1 MRHCPAP
8 KSARRLARP
17 PGKLRPPRAPH
28 ANGRA
33 AGRLGA
39 HRWELEPEA
48 AGLRTL
54 HVRLHQQYE
63 SPAAVMQLVRRV
75 WQPDF
80 DAMATPFSAICGAY
94 ATLEDDV
101 MRAEA
106 VPRDSVVYVNP
117 AYAALGRKRGAK
129 RYCCKV
135 IT

>member
-1 MRHCPAP
+1 MA
-8 KSARRLARP
+8 
-17 PGKLRPPRAPH
+17 GTIV
-28 ANGRA
+28 GRS
-33 AGRLGA
+33 AGRGRNC
-39 HRWELEPEA
+39 RWELDPAA

-54 HVRLHQQYE
+54 LVKLHQQYE
-63 SPAAVMQLVRRV
+63 SPVAVMHLVRRQ